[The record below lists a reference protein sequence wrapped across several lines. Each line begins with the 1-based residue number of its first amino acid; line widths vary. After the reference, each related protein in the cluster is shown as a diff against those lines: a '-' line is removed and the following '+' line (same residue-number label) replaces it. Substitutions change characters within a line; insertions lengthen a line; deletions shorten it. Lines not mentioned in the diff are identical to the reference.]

1 MEENNE
7 IRNGRRKLE
16 KNSRKSIKNNGNK
29 NGNKKRN
36 VKTKNI
42 IIIVAVI
49 IVLVILAILIP
60 KKANDSKK
68 ENTPSDTQKGSLEK
82 VENEKSNSNDQNE
95 NVENPKEENN
105 QENAQGIFTVKDISN
120 IRREMDTESEIVATV
135 QPGVEIQRTEIS
147 GEWSK
152 VSYGEY
158 EGYILTELL
167 TDIQ

>member
-1 MEENNE
+1 MKKKILLILALSLTLSACKKDEYVSQRHPDE
-7 IRNGRRKLE
+7 
-16 KNSRKSIKNNGNK
+16 
-29 NGNKKRN
+29 NKKLN
-36 VKTKNI
+36 PISASVSYKDKKN
-42 IIIVAVI
+42 
-49 IVLVILAILIP
+49 
-60 KKANDSKK
+60 NDSKK

-82 VENEKSNSNDQNE
+82 VENEKNNSNDE
-95 NVENPKEENN
+95 NVQNPKEEKG
-105 QENAQGIFTVKDISN
+105 QENSQGIFTVKDISN

>member
-1 MEENNE
+1 MKKKILLILALSLTLSACKKDEYVSQRHPDE
-7 IRNGRRKLE
+7 
-16 KNSRKSIKNNGNK
+16 
-29 NGNKKRN
+29 NKKSN
-36 VKTKNI
+36 PISASVSYKDQKN
-42 IIIVAVI
+42 
-49 IVLVILAILIP
+49 
-60 KKANDSKK
+60 NDSKK
-68 ENTPSDTQKGSLEK
+68 ENTPSDSQKGSLEK
-82 VENEKSNSNDQNE
+82 VENEKNNSNDQNE
-95 NVENPKEENN
+95 NVENPKEEKG

>member
-1 MEENNE
+1 MDRTSLLRIGFGISSRGSLDGFSNSFT
-7 IRNGRRKLE
+7 ISASVSYKDQ
-16 KNSRKSIKNNGNK
+16 KN
-29 NGNKKRN
+29 
-36 VKTKNI
+36 
-42 IIIVAVI
+42 
-49 IVLVILAILIP
+49 
-60 KKANDSKK
+60 NDSKK
-68 ENTPSDTQKGSLEK
+68 ESTHSDTQKGSLEK
-82 VENEKSNSNDQNE
+82 VENEKNNSNDQNE
-95 NVENPKEENN
+95 NVQNPKEENN

-120 IRREMDTESEIVATV
+120 IRRDMDTESEIVATV

>member
-1 MEENNE
+1 MKKKILLILALSLTLSACKKDEYVSQRHPDENKKSNPISASVNYKDKKNNE
-7 IRNGRRKLE
+7 TE
-16 KNSRKSIKNNGNK
+16 
-29 NGNKKRN
+29 
-36 VKTKNI
+36 
-42 IIIVAVI
+42 
-49 IVLVILAILIP
+49 
-60 KKANDSKK
+60 K
-68 ENTPSDTQKGSLEK
+68 ENTPSDSQKGSLEK
-82 VENEKSNSNDQNE
+82 VENEKNNSNNKNE
-95 NVENPKEENN
+95 NEQNPKEENN

-167 TDIQ
+167 ENIE